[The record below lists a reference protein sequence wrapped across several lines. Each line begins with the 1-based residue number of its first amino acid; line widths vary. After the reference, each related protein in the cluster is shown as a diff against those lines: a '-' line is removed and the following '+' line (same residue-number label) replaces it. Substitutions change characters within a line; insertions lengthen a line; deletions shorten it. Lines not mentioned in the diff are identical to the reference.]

1 MRMRSIRNLI
11 RRFRRDEDGS
21 MTPAFLIM
29 VPLFVILVGL
39 VVDGAGKIQANDNTT
54 AIASGA
60 SRAAANAVAAGVI
73 TDGGVNLDLN
83 RARTTALDYI
93 AAAGMTGTVTVN
105 ANEITVSVQ
114 TVYDTHFLSIIGVE
128 TLPASATATAQLI
141 TQ

>member
-1 MRMRSIRNLI
+1 MRSIRNLI

-105 ANEITVSVQ
+105 ADEITVSVQ

>member
-1 MRMRSIRNLI
+1 MRSIRNLI

>member
-1 MRMRSIRNLI
+1 MRSIRNLI
-11 RRFRRDEDGS
+11 HRFRRDEDGS

-105 ANEITVSVQ
+105 ANEITVSVE

>member
-1 MRMRSIRNLI
+1 MRSIRNLI
-11 RRFRRDEDGS
+11 RRFHRDEDGS

-105 ANEITVSVQ
+105 ANEITVSVE
-114 TVYDTHFLSIIGVE
+114 TVYETHFLSIIGVE